1 MNRPG
6 LFDKYNTPQCGE
18 LLVEELSP
26 EDQEFLDKV
35 FGDRKPA
42 PQIICERRAGHPG
55 SHYGNASN
63 RSAAWDE
70 EMVYSVGVDLE
81 WASFEPRGNYHKLP
95 TETP

>member
-1 MNRPG
+1 MNRPA
-6 LFDKYNTPQCGE
+6 LFDEYNTPSCGE

-35 FGDRKPA
+35 FGGRKPA
-42 PQIICERRAGHPG
+42 PPITCERRAGHPG
-55 SHYGNASN
+55 SHYGVASN

-70 EMVYSVGVDLE
+70 EMVYSVGADLG
-81 WASFEPRGNYHKLP
+81 WASFEPRGDYHKMP